1 LLAAV
6 KTFLESKG
14 YTNIFTDYWPAEPD
28 EIIGL
33 FCWDHTGPP
42 ITDGTSTRYIQVRV
56 RRYDADQAC
65 SVCQAITTL
74 LDSGTDETPIP
85 LTYPGAVIGRPR
97 RFPRLMERDERTA
110 TYYSENALWGKT

>member
-6 KTFLESKG
+6 KTFLETKS
-14 YTNIFTDYWPAEPD
+14 YTNIFTDFIPAEPD

-42 ITDGTSTRYIQVRV
+42 ITDGTSTRYAQVRV
-56 RRYDADQAC
+56 RRYDADQARA
-65 SVCQAITTL
+65 VCQAITTL
-74 LDSGTDETPIP
+74 LDSGTNETPIP

-97 RFPRLMERDERTA
+97 RFPRPMDRTETTV
-110 TYYSENALWGKT
+110 TYYSEIALWGKT